1 MLVRSAQRALAL
13 DLLKARGM
21 LRLKDFVAEG
31 IGPETL
37 ARLLREQVVARPT
50 RGLYELSGMRVA
62 ADHSLAEA
70 AVLVPKG
77 VICLTSALRFHGLTL
92 QTPSFIWMAIDR
104 TAWRPRVDYPA
115 IRFVRFAGSTLADGI
130 VRHRIEGIDVQ
141 ITEPARTIVDCF
153 RYRTKV
159 GIELATEGLREG
171 LYRRRCLPDEL
182 SGYARGARVWSVMH
196 PYVDAMLSDAA

>member
-50 RGLYELSGMRVA
+50 RGLYEMSGMRVA

-77 VICLTSALRFHGLTL
+77 VICLTSALRFRGLTL
-92 QTPSFIWMAIDR
+92 QTPSFIWMA
-104 TAWRPRVDYPA
+104 V
-115 IRFVRFAGSTLADGI
+115 
-130 VRHRIEGIDVQ
+130 
-141 ITEPARTIVDCF
+141 
-153 RYRTKV
+153 
-159 GIELATEGLREG
+159 EL
-171 LYRRRCLPDEL
+171 
-182 SGYARGARVWSVMH
+182 H
-196 PYVDAMLSDAA
+196 